1 MAGGRIRVN
10 TPRDAVVAGSF
21 YLVLGIAFEI
31 FLFGSFSRVIPT
43 EYAISQTIGFGC
55 FGGFLILLGIIF
67 LCIGIVYHHKGL
79 DWREE
84 LPWRRGKS
92 RDWYY

>member
-1 MAGGRIRVN
+1 MAGRISVN
-10 TPRDAVVAGSF
+10 TPRDAIVAGGF
-21 YLVLGIAFEI
+21 YLVLGITLELFV
-31 FLFGSFSRVIPT
+31 FGSFSRMLPS
-43 EYAISQTIGFGC
+43 EYTISLMIGFGS
-55 FGGFLILLGIIF
+55 FGGFFILLGIIF

-92 RDWYY
+92 RNWYY